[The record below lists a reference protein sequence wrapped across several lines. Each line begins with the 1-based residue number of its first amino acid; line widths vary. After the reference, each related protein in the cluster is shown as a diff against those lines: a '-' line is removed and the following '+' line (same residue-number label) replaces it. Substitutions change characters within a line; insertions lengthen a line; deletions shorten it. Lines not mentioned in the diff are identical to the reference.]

1 MRTFAE
7 FIKQKYFEQNTV
19 GTELVDETQ
28 IDSAYQKSKYAVKLV
43 QLYDQMTGQ
52 KLLTNISTIATLN
65 QGVYGLYNSAEN
77 KKVIGTNVLNKV
89 KMIFGDE
96 VIQSNKL
103 DKIPNAIIKQYIPDV
118 DLNQIKPSD
127 VIRINIQK
135 HMAAHGDTLETVLEI
150 ASTIVHECTH
160 ELELQTTGRTSEV
173 GPVAASQRFLD
184 WTKKNWNTIVGRM
197 PDLARIPKKG
207 SEFGV

>member
-1 MRTFAE
+1 MKTFAE
-7 FIKQKYFEQNTV
+7 FIKKKYFEQNTV

-77 KKVIGTNVLNKV
+77 KKVIGPNVSNKV
-89 KMIFGDE
+89 RMIFGDE

-118 DLNQIKPSD
+118 DLNKIKPSD

-184 WTKKNWNTIVGRM
+184 WTKKNWNTIVGRI

>member
-184 WTKKNWNTIVGRM
+184 WTKKNWNTIVGRI